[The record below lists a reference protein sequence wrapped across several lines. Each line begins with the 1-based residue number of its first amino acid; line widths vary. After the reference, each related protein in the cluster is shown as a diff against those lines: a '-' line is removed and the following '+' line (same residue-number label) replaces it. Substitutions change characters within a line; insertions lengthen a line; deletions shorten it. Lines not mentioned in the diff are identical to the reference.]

1 MAPQNKLELLSL
13 LNLTEF
19 IGTLN
24 LIEKNKNDDDD
35 DDEDVEFME
44 FVAKLLNQIG
54 QELLIVLEN
63 QSGLLEQINAQL
75 FKLWPAILGCLNH
88 NYDDVSQN
96 VFPFLQQFL
105 TLSKKKPSIVYCG
118 FNVYSIK

>member
-1 MAPQNKLELLSL
+1 
-13 LNLTEF
+13 
-19 IGTLN
+19 
-24 LIEKNKNDDDD
+24 
-35 DDEDVEFME
+35 ME

-63 QSGLLEQINAQL
+63 QSGLLEQVNAQL

-96 VFPFLQQFL
+96 VFPF
-105 TLSKKKPSIVYCG
+105 YNN
-118 FNVYSIK
+118 FNVE